1 MPDKTIATTIQP
13 PTARKQK
20 SAETDFFGRCDCID
34 FLFAFW
40 YSLACDVPNLQG
52 FKQIWQ
58 CGVYRITTIF
68 EQMQLLE
75 DLQWRYATKRY
86 INKSISEEDVAVIL
100 ETIRLTATSLGL
112 QPFEIYDVRSTEIR
126 AKLREAAYN
135 QPQLTEASHVFVFA
149 VWTEVTE
156 EMVDTYL
163 NFIATTRDIDVST
176 LAGFRKSIMG
186 FIGSKNTDEIIQWS
200 SNQAYI
206 ALGKAMVAT
215 AQLRIDSTPM
225 EGFNRD
231 VVDDILD
238 LRSKNLH
245 ASVMLTVGYRDAE
258 NDPLATAQ
266 KVRKPIHQ
274 IHRII

>member
-1 MPDKTIATTIQP
+1 
-13 PTARKQK
+13 
-20 SAETDFFGRCDCID
+20 
-34 FLFAFW
+34 
-40 YSLACDVPNLQG
+40 
-52 FKQIWQ
+52 
-58 CGVYRITTIF
+58 
-68 EQMQLLE
+68 MQLLE

-112 QPFEIYDVRSTEIR
+112 QPFE

-186 FIGSKNTDEIIQWS
+186 FIGSKNTDEIIKWS

-274 IHRII
+274 IHRVI

>member
-1 MPDKTIATTIQP
+1 
-13 PTARKQK
+13 
-20 SAETDFFGRCDCID
+20 
-34 FLFAFW
+34 
-40 YSLACDVPNLQG
+40 
-52 FKQIWQ
+52 
-58 CGVYRITTIF
+58 
-68 EQMQLLE
+68 MQLLE

-163 NFIATTRDIDVST
+163 NFIATTRDIGVST

-225 EGFNRD
+225 EGF
-231 VVDDILD
+231 VPEQVDEILQLRQRG
-238 LRSKNLH
+238 LRSV
-245 ASVMLTVGYRDAE
+245 VMLPLGYRAAE
-258 NDPLATAQ
+258 GDWLVGLK
-266 KVRKPIHQ
+266 KVRRPREQFVTEVK
-274 IHRII
+274 